1 MTEFLLVTLKA
12 LCFMLGLAAG
22 VSIGYAL
29 FYYPFARRVQQQLA
43 WWRQHVNY
51 PTRAKSPQSLTATI
65 ANPVHFSVRV
75 WAGAMVQVVRL
86 RLSRNEEAI
95 DGR

>member
-29 FYYPFARRVQQQLA
+29 FYYPLARRVQQQSA
-43 WWRQHVNY
+43 WWRQHANY
-51 PTRAKSPQSLTATI
+51 PTRAESPQSLTP
-65 ANPVHFSVRV
+65 PVAKPVFFSVRV
-75 WAGAMVQVVRL
+75 WAAAMVQVVRL
-86 RLSRNEEAI
+86 RLLRSEEVI